1 MHTPPL
7 PSHAPHA
14 RAPCVAVAGLSAR
27 MLAQSAARAGFNVV
41 ALDIFGDRDTR
52 EYAGLWFD
60 IGGEGLVIDRA
71 RLHDALEHAAR
82 LPRMLGLIVTSGLEP
97 LADGLARG
105 ERMPRFI
112 GNGAQAISAVRDP
125 RRFFTMLD
133 EAGIDH
139 PEVRFTRPADPR
151 GWLVKRAH
159 GCGGV
164 HVEPAG
170 GEGGDGVGD
179 DASASPAGPAYFQ
192 RMSPGRSMSALFVGA
207 RREVSVIGFAEQLSV
222 ACGKL
227 PFVHAGSVGPLD
239 LPPATAERITA
250 AIRTIVWQTGLTGL
264 NSIDFL
270 LDGDTFRVLE
280 INARPSSTMALY
292 DTAWPGAWPRGL
304 FGCHLDACLD
314 GDPAAVP
321 PAPARRVAQHVVFAP
336 RGFTASARFSDA
348 CFVDPACHDVP
359 LAGTRV
365 EAGQPVCT
373 LVVAA
378 PTLAAVRDELER
390 QHARLLQR
398 IETCHECS
406 HDALSP
412 R

>member
-1 MHTPPL
+1 
-7 PSHAPHA
+7 
-14 RAPCVAVAGLSAR
+14 

-60 IGGEGLVIDRA
+60 IGGAGLAIDRA
-71 RLHDALEHAAR
+71 RLFEALAHAAR
-82 LPRMLGLIVTSGLEP
+82 LPRMLGLVVTSRLEP

-105 ERMPRFI
+105 EQMPRFI
-112 GNGAQAISAVRDP
+112 GNSAQASSAVRDP
-125 RRFFTMLD
+125 RRFSRCST
-133 EAGIDH
+133 
-139 PEVRFTRPADPR
+139 
-151 GWLVKRAH
+151 KRASSIPR
-159 GCGGV
+159 CASRA
-164 HVEPAG
+164 PPIRAAG
-170 GEGGDGVGD
+170 SSSAPTAAAACTWSPPTATTRKGD
-179 DASASPAGPAYFQ
+179 DGEADRGDPAGPAYFQ

-207 RREVSVIGFAEQLSV
+207 RREVSVIGFAEQLSF

-239 LPPATAERITA
+239 LPPGTAERITD

-292 DTAWPGAWPRGL
+292 DAAWPDAWPRGL
-304 FGCHLDACLD
+304 FGCHLDACLN
-314 GDPAAVP
+314 GDAAVP
-321 PAPARRVAQHVVFAP
+321 PAPEPARRVAQRVVFAP
-336 RGFTASARFSDA
+336 RGFTASARFSDT
-348 CFVDPACHDVP
+348 CFGDPACHDVP

-365 EAGQPVCT
+365 EASQPVCT
-373 LVVAA
+373 LVVQA
-378 PTLAAVRDELER
+378 PTLPPCATNWSASTR
-390 QHARLLQR
+390 ALLQR
-398 IETCHECS
+398 IETCHESS

-412 R
+412 PLNP